1 MFTNIV
7 KDLYIGK
14 SKLNIRFQNQIIE
27 PETIVDSLGVPY
39 HKLKEYPTFPDY
51 VVIGNFDGND
61 IFNIQVGEIPHMLLI
76 TGIPKGAKTFDWYR
90 VKEAIWSS
98 YYEDNYR
105 GYLFQVQDA
114 TKKVTLKAYPLET
127 IKE

>member
-39 HKLKEYPTFPDY
+39 PKLKEYPTFPDY
-51 VVIGNFDGND
+51 VVIGNFDGKD
-61 IFNIQVGEIPHMLLI
+61 IFNIQVGENPHMLLI
-76 TGIPKGAKTFDWYR
+76 TGIPKGAKTLDWYR
-90 VKEAIWSS
+90 KQSGPPIMRIIT
-98 YYEDNYR
+98 EDIYFR
-105 GYLFQVQDA
+105 SRMQPR
-114 TKKVTLKAYPLET
+114 K
-127 IKE
+127 